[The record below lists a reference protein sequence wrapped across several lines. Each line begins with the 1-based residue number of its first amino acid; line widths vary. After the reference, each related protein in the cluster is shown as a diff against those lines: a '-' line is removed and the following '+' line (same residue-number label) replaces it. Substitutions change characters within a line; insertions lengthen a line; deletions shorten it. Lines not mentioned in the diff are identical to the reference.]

1 VNQILGTLAGV
12 VAGAILAIISS
23 VLQQRRQ
30 WAREDYVRDL
40 TWNREVVKD
49 VRTLRYEAFREYL
62 AACNLIN
69 ALRIRLN
76 VRLKE
81 GELGDA
87 AQKEFLEAIADAQ
100 VKLQEAQ
107 PVYML
112 VDEGGALHTALE
124 GMTQAAHV
132 LRVKLER
139 FELVSWEDNKPF
151 RDARHS
157 CERAMGDLVIG
168 APAIRPTQNQSLR
181 DRLRRP
187 QTPPEPRS

>member
-1 VNQILGTLAGV
+1 M
-12 VAGAILAIISS
+12 
-23 VLQQRRQ
+23 LQQRRQ
-30 WAREDYVRDL
+30 WARDDL
-40 TWNREVVKD
+40 TWNREVEKD

-62 AACNLIN
+62 TACNRIN

-76 VRLKE
+76 VLSDE
-81 GELGDA
+81 GKLGDA
-87 AQKEFLEAIADAQ
+87 ARKEFRESIADAQ

-124 GMTQAAHV
+124 GMRQEAHV

-139 FELVSWEDNKPF
+139 FELISWEDNKPF
-151 RDARHS
+151 RNARHS

-168 APAIRPTQNQSLR
+168 APAIRPTQNRSLR
-181 DRLRRP
+181 DRFRRP
-187 QTPPEPRS
+187 WTPPEPRS